1 MNPED
6 ILFRADTPAGFR
18 VRTTRRYWDFL
29 STTKRAV
36 MAGRENDVMKAL
48 GEPDEVRRSISN
60 PDAFLFYRAESPS
73 CWLCV
78 VAKRLDGE
86 GFVIT
91 AYPTDAIKRGEL
103 VWKK

>member
-1 MNPED
+1 MRPED
-6 ILFRADTPAGFR
+6 ILFNVDTPVGFR

-36 MAGRENDVMKAL
+36 MAGRENDVMEAL
-48 GEPDEVRRSISN
+48 GEPDEVRRSRSD
-60 PDAFLFYRAESPS
+60 PDAFLFYRAERPGR
-73 CWLCV
+73 WLCV
-78 VAKRLDGE
+78 VAKRLDGG

-103 VWKK
+103 VWRK